1 MGESRISAF
10 CLAATLSLSAA
21 ALACA
26 PPLAAGE
33 AAQER
38 RVEAIVDRLQQRI
51 NATPDFVADFQ
62 QENQVKALNRTLKA
76 RGKVYFKRP
85 GRMLWRYEEPKGQ
98 FVLADG
104 KHLYLYNPGEAQ
116 VLKTPLRNAFRSDI
130 PLSFLLGV
138 GNLKRD
144 FEAALK
150 GAEKGQ
156 YTVQL
161 TPKGDL
167 GAVGELVLGVDAD
180 SYDIAWVRIVDG
192 VGNVNRV
199 RFSNLQRGVGLQ
211 DSLFRP
217 QLPPG
222 AEVVELGGP
231 TGP

>member
-1 MGESRISAF
+1 MEGSRTRSF
-10 CLAATLSLSAA
+10 GLAA
-21 ALACA
+21 ALALWLIALAGAA
-26 PPLAAGE
+26 PLRAGE
-33 AAQER
+33 PDQHKKVAA
-38 RVEAIVDRLQQRI
+38 ILDKLQQRI
-51 NATPDFVADFQ
+51 NTTPDFVADFQ

-104 KHLYLYNPGEAQ
+104 KHLYLYNPEESQ
-116 VLKTPLRNAFRSDI
+116 VLKTPLQNAFRSDI
-130 PLSFLLGV
+130 PLSFLLGI

-144 FEAALK
+144 FQAALR
-150 GAEKGQ
+150 GTEKGQ
-156 YTVQL
+156 YAVQL
-161 TPKGDL
+161 TPRGDP
-167 GAVGELVLGVDAD
+167 GAVGELLLGVDAQ
-180 SYDIAWVRIVDG
+180 SYDILWVRIVDG

-217 QLPPG
+217 QLPAG

-231 TGP
+231 AGP